1 MNRLEWL
8 AIRVIWLGMAV
19 LVTLAFDYGMERDA
33 DNLCSSDATAYEGC
47 ADR

>member
-1 MNRLEWL
+1 VSRLEWL
-8 AIRVIWLGMAV
+8 AIRAIWLGMAV

-33 DNLCSSDATAYEGC
+33 DRLCASDATAYPEC